1 MCSLCVAFRSHVR
14 PLSPTPLY
22 HTIPSHSST
31 LPHLHKLTYKG
42 TDSLMKAAKT
52 SMSSKI
58 IGGEMDFFARLA
70 VDAAL
75 KVKLTNA
82 AGKS

>member
-1 MCSLCVAFRSHVR
+1 
-14 PLSPTPLY
+14 
-22 HTIPSHSST
+22 
-31 LPHLHKLTYKG
+31 
-42 TDSLMKAAKT
+42 MKAAKT

>member
-1 MCSLCVAFRSHVR
+1 
-14 PLSPTPLY
+14 
-22 HTIPSHSST
+22 
-31 LPHLHKLTYKG
+31 
-42 TDSLMKAAKT
+42 
-52 SMSSKI
+52 MSSKI